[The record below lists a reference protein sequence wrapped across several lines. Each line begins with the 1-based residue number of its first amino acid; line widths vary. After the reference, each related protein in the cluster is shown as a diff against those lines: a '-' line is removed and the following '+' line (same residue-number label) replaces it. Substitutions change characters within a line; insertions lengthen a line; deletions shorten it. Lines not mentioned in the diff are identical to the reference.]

1 MEVEERNCSMASNS
15 CDLTL
20 YVGYI
25 LRSLRSSLDAVESGQ
40 VFAESLG
47 EQLRD
52 WSAGWTTPPSCSE
65 RPLDGGTQRARP
77 DLVRSGR

>member
-15 CDLTL
+15 CDLPP
-20 YVGYI
+20 YAGY
-25 LRSLRSSLDAVESGQ
+25 SLDAVESGQ

>member
-1 MEVEERNCSMASNS
+1 MEEEERNCSLDSNS
-15 CDLTL
+15 CDL
-20 YVGYI
+20 VGYI

-40 VFAESLG
+40 VFAESLW

-77 DLVRSGR
+77 DLVRNGR